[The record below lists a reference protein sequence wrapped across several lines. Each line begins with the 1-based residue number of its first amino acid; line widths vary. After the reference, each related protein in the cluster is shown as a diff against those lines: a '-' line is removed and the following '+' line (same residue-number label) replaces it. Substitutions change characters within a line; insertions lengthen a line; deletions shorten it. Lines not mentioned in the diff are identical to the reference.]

1 MPGHGSLTFIGNAT
15 VLIRYNGFTLLT
27 DPNFLHRGQR
37 AYLGWGVTSRRLTN
51 PAMEIDELPALD
63 AVVLSHM
70 HGDHWDRVT
79 RRGLDRDTPIITTPH
94 AARRL
99 GHQGF
104 GRSVGLGTWRA
115 HEMRGGGG
123 TLKIISLP
131 ARHAPGIAETLLP
144 PVMGSMLEFRDP
156 EGQLDL
162 RLYVSGDT
170 LMDPWLKAIPRRFPE
185 IDAAIVHLGGTRLL
199 GMMTVTMDGE
209 QGARWVDLMN
219 ADMVVPVHYDDYTVF
234 KSPLDDFRRHVEQAG
249 VADRVVYLERGQ
261 SHELTGRPAP
271 RRSIPNA

>member
-1 MPGHGSLTFIGNAT
+1 MAGHGSLTFIGNAT

-37 AYLGWGVTSRRLTN
+37 AYLGYGLSSRRLTE
-51 PAMEIDELPALD
+51 PAMRIDELPALD

-79 RRGLDRDTPIITTPH
+79 RRGLDRDTPIVTTPH

-104 GRSVGLGTWRA
+104 GQAVGLGIWRA
-115 HEMRGGGG
+115 HELRGPGGS
-123 TLKIISLP
+123 LKITSLP
-131 ARHAPGIAETLLP
+131 ARHAPGIMETLLP

-156 EGQLDL
+156 AGDLDL
-162 RLYVSGDT
+162 RLHVSGDT
-170 LMDPWLKAIPRRFPE
+170 LMDPWLEAIPRHFPE
-185 IDAAIVHLGGTRLL
+185 IDVALVHLGGTKLL
-199 GMMTVTMDGE
+199 GLMTVTMNGE

-219 ADMVVPVHYDDYTVF
+219 PRTVVPIHYDDYGVF
-234 KSPLDDFRRHVEQAG
+234 KSPLQDFRQYAEQAG
-249 VADRVVYLERGQ
+249 VGDRVVYLERGQ
-261 SHELTGRPAP
+261 THDLTGRQTPHHT
-271 RRSIPNA
+271 